1 VEPTLDQYTHLGD
14 GVTKTDGLV
23 YNPALAPGKASGGGS
38 GAPDD
43 RWAFTSRSTALDY
56 GAAAALAAASR
67 VLRGYNDAL
76 ADECLKTA
84 VRVWDE
90 EHAREPATFRFGN
103 TTGGRIEDEEL
114 KATVELLITT
124 KGQSKYADRLTAMWP
139 RVEKQFAPAAAH
151 VTRALPFMDPAFR
164 SKVASA
170 AAAYKAALDADLA
183 KNPFGVPIS
192 MGGWGGSGGVLGFG
206 MSTYVLHRAFPE
218 IFGPEYTL
226 RALAYVLGTH
236 PASDVSLVSGVGA
249 HSKTVAYGSNRADYT
264 FIPGGVVP
272 GVVLVKP
279 DFLELKEDWPFLW
292 FENEYVITAGASFV
306 YLANAADSVLQEGH
320 VAPVMSAYNGTPSRP
335 VTILAGMRNAVSPS
349 TRVVY
354 ERGVDLVE
362 GRRGIRAPRPRST
375 PPPRARPPARLWTQ
389 PWLPRGLPTSQPR
402 ANTTSRSARRAE
414 TSASAAE

>member
-1 VEPTLDQYTHLGD
+1 
-14 GVTKTDGLV
+14 
-23 YNPALAPGKASGGGS
+23 
-38 GAPDD
+38 
-43 RWAFTSRSTALDY
+43 
-56 GAAAALAAASR
+56 
-67 VLRGYNDAL
+67 
-76 ADECLKTA
+76 
-84 VRVWDE
+84 
-90 EHAREPATFRFGN
+90 
-103 TTGGRIEDEEL
+103 
-114 KATVELLITT
+114 
-124 KGQSKYADRLTAMWP
+124 M
-139 RVEKQFAPAAAH
+139 
-151 VTRALPFMDPAFR
+151 
-164 SKVASA
+164 
-170 AAAYKAALDADLA
+170 
-183 KNPFGVPIS
+183 
-192 MGGWGGSGGVLGFG
+192 
-206 MSTYVLHRAFPE
+206 
-218 IFGPEYTL
+218 
-226 RALAYVLGTH
+226 
-236 PASDVSLVSGVGA
+236 
-249 HSKTVAYGSNRADYT
+249 
-264 FIPGGVVP
+264 P